1 MIYLAIFVL
10 WFALLRFGV
19 VFFNVAGRQWLRKG
33 EPEKHPLVS
42 VLIPARNEE
51 ENIAALLDELS
62 QHDYP
67 NLEIFVY
74 DDLSTDATYETASL
88 KAEKDPRIQVLRGGE
103 LPEGWLGKNHGC
115 HRLSLHARGEYLLY
129 LDADVQ
135 IKKGL
140 IKNALAHV
148 VRHRLDLFSIFPSQ
162 KIYTLGERL
171 TVPLMNWILV
181 SLLPLALTRKA
192 AWSSFSAANGQF
204 MFFRAK
210 VYHRE
215 QFHKTLKNQKVEDIA
230 IFRLMKRKKYRVH
243 TVLGNRQISCRMYR
257 SWDESV
263 MGFSRNVFEFFGGSK
278 VLAFLFGI
286 ITTLGFIPVLLALP
300 PVFTLSYFLLILLMR
315 AMIAAASRQ
324 NIVLNL
330 LLAPLQQL
338 SFMFVMVKAAIL
350 QYKKTTLWKGRMIDE

>member
-10 WFALLRFGV
+10 WFTLLRFGV
-19 VFFNVAGRQWLRKG
+19 VVFNILGRQWLREG
-33 EPEKHPLVS
+33 ETENYPLVS

-51 ENIAALLDELS
+51 ENIAALLDELL

-67 NLEIFVY
+67 NLEIIVY
-74 DDLSTDATYETASL
+74 DDLSTDATYETVSA
-88 KAEKDPRIQVLRGGE
+88 KAQKDTRIQLLKGSV
-103 LPEGWLGKNHGC
+103 LPEGWMGKNHGC
-115 HRLSLHARGEYLLY
+115 HRLSLHAHGEYLLY

-135 IKKGL
+135 IKRGL

-148 VRHRLDLFSIFPSQ
+148 ARHRLDLFSIFPTQ
-162 KIYTLGERL
+162 KMHTPGELL

-181 SLLPLALTRKA
+181 SLLPLVLTRIA
-192 AWSSFSAANGQF
+192 SWSAFSAANGQF
-204 MFFRAK
+204 MFFRAE
-210 VYHRE
+210 VYHCE

-230 IFRLMKRKKYRVH
+230 IFRLMKKKKYRVH
-243 TVLGNRQISCRMYR
+243 TVLGNSQISCRMYR

-263 MGFSRNVFEFFGGSK
+263 MGFSRNVFDFFGGSK

-286 ITTLGFIPVLLALP
+286 ITTLGFIPVMLALP
-300 PVFTLSYFLLILLMR
+300 PVFILAWFLLIVLMR

-324 NIVLNL
+324 NVILNL

-338 SFMFVMVKAAIL
+338 SFMFVMLKAAIL
-350 QYKKTTLWKGRMIDE
+350 QYKKNTVWKGRMIDK

>member
-1 MIYLAIFVL
+1 MIYLAIIVL
-10 WFALLRFGV
+10 WFALIRFLV
-19 VFFNVAGRQWLRKG
+19 VLYNIVGRQWLRNG
-33 EPEKHPLVS
+33 EPENFPLVS

-51 ENIAALLDELS
+51 KNIASILDDLS

-67 NLEIFVY
+67 NLEIIVY
-74 DDLSTDATYETASL
+74 DDLSGDATYETALS
-88 KAEKDPRIQVLRGGE
+88 KTQKDPRIQVLKGGN

-115 HRLSLHARGEYLLY
+115 HRLSLHARGEYMLY

-148 VRHRLDLFSIFPSQ
+148 KKHQLDLFSIFPTQ
-162 KIYTLGERL
+162 KMHSLGERL

-181 SLLPLALTRKA
+181 SLLPLVLTRKSS
-192 AWSSFSAANGQF
+192 WSSFSAANGQF
-204 MFFRAK
+204 MFFRAE

-215 QFHKTLKNQKVEDIA
+215 QFHKTLKEQKVEDIA
-230 IFRLMKRKKYRVH
+230 IFRLMKKKEYKVH
-243 TVLGNRQISCRMYR
+243 TVLGNGQISCRMYS
-257 SWDESV
+257 SWNESV
-263 MGFSRNVFEFFGGSK
+263 MGFSRSVFDFFGGSK
-278 VLAFLFGI
+278 MLAFLFGI

-300 PVFTLSYFLLILLMR
+300 LIFTFFYFLLIVLMR

-324 NIVLNL
+324 NVILNL

-338 SFMFVMVKAAIL
+338 SFMFVMVKAAVL
-350 QYKKTTLWKGRMIDE
+350 QFAKTTQWKGRLIDK